1 MFASNAAK
9 RRAYQRLEVRAFALV
24 LHPGVGVLFRVA
36 NRCQKQISQ
45 ESKIT
50 KQNPPHKNPH
60 RCAPTVYIQLAKLI
74 NGLKFYDVQLC
85 FVYV

>member
-1 MFASNAAK
+1 MKMFASNAAK

-45 ESKIT
+45 ESK
-50 KQNPPHKNPH
+50 KQNKTP
-60 RCAPTVYIQLAKLI
+60 RIRIRIDARQRFIASLQS
-74 NGLKFYDVQLC
+74 
-85 FVYV
+85 